1 MADTPRYQRV
11 SDIVSTDMDGERV
24 MMSLDQGAYFGLGG
38 IGGTIWDMLDQPRSI
53 AELEAQ
59 VMTQYAVDAETC
71 RTDVAAFLADLER
84 NGLVRTV

>member
-59 VMTQYAVDAETC
+59 VMAQYAVDAETC
-71 RTDVAAFLADLER
+71 RTDVAAFLADMER

>member
-71 RTDVAAFLADLER
+71 RTDVAAFLTDLER

>member
-1 MADTPRYQRV
+1 MADTLRYQRV

-53 AELEAQ
+53 GELEAQ
-59 VMTQYAVDAETC
+59 VMAQYAVDAETC
-71 RTDVAAFLADLER
+71 RTDVAAFLADMER

>member
-1 MADTPRYQRV
+1 MADTTRYQRV

>member
-24 MMSLDQGAYFGLGG
+24 MMSLDQGVYFGLGG

-59 VMTQYAVDAETC
+59 VMPQYAVDAETC
-71 RTDVAAFLADLER
+71 RTHVAAFLADLER